1 MKLSAW
7 LRHWTWIP
15 IAVFAL
21 LIGTSQGGGGVVGTG
36 AVAFGALEGFG
47 SIFVNG
53 IEYFTDGASILIDG
67 QPAAESDL
75 RVGMR
80 LRVDGV
86 VFGSGSTGQASVV
99 TYDPDVRGT
108 LEGPVTLN
116 TEGAFFT
123 VGGIGIQAD
132 DATITDGVLAAAQL
146 AAGDRVEVS
155 GLRDEASGIFR
166 ALRIQRLDNAAGTV
180 LTGNVSGVTGN
191 SFNVGDVTVSFD
203 GTVTGDATAVAN
215 GMVVRVKALGDP
227 VGGFLV
233 ASEVR
238 VLDGN
243 LGVPAGTSVTAEGV
257 VSGLGANSFFVGAI
271 LVTYDASTRF
281 RNGTAADLANG
292 AVVEVEGISAA
303 DGSVAAAKVKYPAP
317 ARGFL
322 QAGVVSISANGFTLI
337 SDTGVSVLVDS
348 GTRWTDRSAA
358 KLAAMGL
365 ANVNLGDRVNVSGE
379 EVAPGV
385 ISAASVTRLNPAQGL
400 TLAGRAR
407 AAAGSTL
414 DLLGQNAVASP
425 QATFKDVD
433 GTALAAGAF
442 FAKAAGRTIKASGVQ
457 SDNGLL
463 MSSFEIEP

>member
-1 MKLSAW
+1 MKSSAW

-21 LIGTSQGGGGVVGTG
+21 LIGTSHGGGGVVGTG

-53 IEYFTDGASILIDG
+53 IEYFTDGATISIDG
-67 QPAAESDL
+67 QPATEADL

-86 VFGSGSTGQASVV
+86 VFGTGSTGQASVV

-123 VGGIGIQAD
+123 VGGIGVQAD
-132 DATITDGVLAAAQL
+132 DATVTDGVLAAAQL

-166 ALRIQRLDNAAGTV
+166 ALRIQRLDNAAGTI
-180 LTGNVSGVTGN
+180 LTGSASGIAGN
-191 SFNVGDVTVSFD
+191 SFTVGDVTVSFD
-203 GTVTGDATAVAN
+203 GTVTGDASAVAD

-238 VLDGN
+238 VVDGN
-243 LGVPAGTSVTAEGV
+243 MGVPAGTSVTAEGV
-257 VSGLGANSFFVGAI
+257 VSGLTASSFRVGAI
-271 LVTYDASTRF
+271 LVTYDATTRF
-281 RNGTAADLANG
+281 RNGTLADLANG
-292 AVVEVEGISAA
+292 DVVEVEGVSAA
-303 DGSVAAAKVKYPAP
+303 DGSVAAVKVKYPSP
-317 ARGFL
+317 SRGVA
-322 QAGVVSISANGFTLI
+322 QANVVSISANGFTLV
-337 SDTGVSVLVDS
+337 SDTGVSVLVAS

-358 KLAAMGL
+358 KATNLGL
-365 ANVNLGDRVNVSGE
+365 ATLQVGDRVKVMGD
-379 EVAPGV
+379 EVARGV
-385 ISAASVTRLNPAQGL
+385 ISAANVTRFNPACGVVL
-400 TLAGRAR
+400 TGRAR
-407 AAAGSTL
+407 AAAGGAL
-414 DLLGQNAVASP
+414 ELLGQNAVASP
-425 QATFKDVD
+425 QATFTDVD
-433 GTALAAGAF
+433 GTALAAGVF
-442 FAKAAGRTIKASGVQ
+442 FAKAAGRAIKSSGVQ
-457 SDNGLL
+457 SGNDLL

>member
-1 MKLSAW
+1 MKLKAW

-15 IAVFAL
+15 IAVFTL
-21 LIGTSQGGGGVVGTG
+21 LIGTSQGGGGVTGTG
-36 AVAFGALEGFG
+36 AVAFGVIQAFG

-67 QPAAESDL
+67 QPATESDL

-108 LEGPVTLN
+108 VEGPVTLN

-123 VGGIGIQAD
+123 VGGIGVQAD
-132 DATITDGVLAAAQL
+132 DTTITDGVLAAAQL

-166 ALRIQRLDNAAGTV
+166 AARIQRLANAAGTI
-180 LTGNVSGVTGN
+180 LTGSVSGVAGN
-191 SFNVGDVTVSFD
+191 SFTVGDVTVSFD
-203 GTVTGDATAVAN
+203 GTVTGDATAVSN

-238 VLDGN
+238 VVDGN
-243 LGVPAGTSVTAEGV
+243 MGVPAGTSVTAEGV
-257 VSGLGANSFFVGAI
+257 VSGLGPSSFLVGAI
-271 LVTYDASTRF
+271 LVTYDATTTF
-281 RNGTAADLANG
+281 RNGTMADLANG
-292 AVVEVEGISAA
+292 DVVEVEGVSAA
-303 DGSVAAAKVKYPAP
+303 DGSVTAAKVKYPTP
-317 ARGFL
+317 DRGVA
-322 QAGVVSISANGFTLI
+322 QANVVSISAAGFTLI
-337 SDTGVSVLVDS
+337 SDTGVSVLVQP
-348 GTRWTDRSAA
+348 GTKWSDHSAA
-358 KLAAMGL
+358 KLAVFGL
-365 ANVNLGDRVNVSGE
+365 ANLNVGDRVKAMGD

-385 ISAASVTRLNPAQGL
+385 ISAASVTRLPPTSGVA
-400 TLAGRAR
+400 LAARAR
-407 AAAGSTL
+407 ASAGNVL
-414 DLLGQNAVASP
+414 ELLGQDTMASP
-425 QATFKDVD
+425 QATFNDVD
-433 GTALAAGAF
+433 GTVLAANVF
-442 FAKAAGRTIKASGVQ
+442 FAKAAGRTIKACGVQ
-457 SDNGLL
+457 SGNGLL